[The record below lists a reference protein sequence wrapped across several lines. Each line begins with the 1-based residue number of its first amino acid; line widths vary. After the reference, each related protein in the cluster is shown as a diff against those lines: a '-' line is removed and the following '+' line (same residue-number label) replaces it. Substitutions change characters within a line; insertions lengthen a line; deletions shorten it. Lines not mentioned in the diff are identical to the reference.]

1 MSINDSDETKKSQS
15 ETAKTK
21 EERLKAQKRR
31 LSKKSQVAESYK
43 VSDASGYKCNVTGDS
58 ETCTSQSTRVK
69 ETLSPSSCSQLF
81 ALKPRPPSKPKAKE
95 RVSFSHKN
103 ISPID
108 KKHAINKEP
117 IILTNQPLQT
127 CRTAA
132 HSSSAQKL
140 RHQIRREQ
148 TSDSGSA
155 RDQTNNGSIR
165 CISTLDRNGPKK
177 ASAQAAIQFKTSPR
191 THRKYDIEQRK
202 RRNKAACTIQQAWRR
217 FCANRLAV
225 AKACEEAVPNH
236 THKIMRA
243 SLTKPTGSKSSVL
256 QSIYGNTMTRRG
268 RVDIP
273 LRTQSRLSN
282 IDCVHLTDVVN
293 QAKQYSYHLRPQ
305 SAGQRQRKILKQH

>member
-1 MSINDSDETKKSQS
+1 M
-15 ETAKTK
+15 
-21 EERLKAQKRR
+21 
-31 LSKKSQVAESYK
+31 AESYK

-165 CISTLDRNGPKK
+165 CISTLDKNGPKK

-217 FCANRLAV
+217 
-225 AKACEEAVPNH
+225 
-236 THKIMRA
+236 
-243 SLTKPTGSKSSVL
+243 
-256 QSIYGNTMTRRG
+256 
-268 RVDIP
+268 
-273 LRTQSRLSN
+273 
-282 IDCVHLTDVVN
+282 
-293 QAKQYSYHLRPQ
+293 
-305 SAGQRQRKILKQH
+305 